1 VIADSH
7 MLLLQ
12 WRLRHRRVL
21 HHTLVV
27 AENEVDPSNGIP
39 IILSM
44 YRRPSIM
51 STAIRNAT
59 KSETNVE
66 DSTVFC
72 LLECHKI
79 GALFTKMR
87 TPVWDRRVSQH
98 PAWSVSMKQEVTTE
112 TPLGSG
118 AS

>member
-1 VIADSH
+1 MFFFRGDSGA
-7 MLLLQ
+7 
-12 WRLRHRRVL
+12 
-21 HHTLVV
+21 VV
-27 AENEVDPSNGIP
+27 FFTTPSLSQKAAVDSSKGMP
-39 IILSM
+39 IILSL

-59 KSETNVE
+59 NSEPNVD

-79 GALFTKMR
+79 GALFTKMITR
-87 TPVWDRRVSQH
+87 VWDCRVNRH
-98 PAWSVSMKQEVTTE
+98 PAWSESTKQEVTTK

-118 AS
+118 ES